1 MIKNG
6 IAVVFFFVLN
16 FLLIDV
22 GGATENNN
30 TCEKASIRAISEVDA
45 ARNYCFEQVDPNAEH
60 YDVEII
66 DKCSSKCQ
74 KVLSLEDKAEKACA
88 IKGGAILAEIEKSR
102 RNMMKTIYQ
111 MGVLK
116 DMEEGRITKTEG
128 LLKLLVEP
136 DSLLG
141 YIPEWSENPGAFE
154 QHLMRRYKNP
164 LFPKDRRQITQ
175 EEIMSARERD
185 TRDYEEVK
193 SRLDDLLQDIVSLP
207 DSIDFATT
215 NDFLDRL
222 QDLTLDAMGVG
233 GQASDVALLAQE
245 LRNEFLVTGKKA
257 LVERPDL
264 QRLLEKAEHFD
275 QLYALRFHTP
285 FAAQML
291 REDKSIPPS
300 EVLPAILMEGPTE
313 IAETIKSID
322 DPNIQIQF
330 QREAIRLLQAA
341 KAEGA
346 HIENLE
352 SILKA
357 LEVSTN

>member
-1 MIKNG
+1 MFG
-6 IAVVFFFVLN
+6 SS
-16 FLLIDV
+16 IDLMV
-22 GGATENNN
+22 
-30 TCEKASIRAISEVDA
+30 SAISVGPSIKIAGRTSLGGIDLSSRSICA
-45 ARNYCFEQVDPNAEH
+45 AKGVWNLRAYNWS
-60 YDVEII
+60 
-66 DKCSSKCQ
+66 KCSAFSKRRC
-74 KVLSLEDKAEKACA
+74 KSGRPTNAFFPVTRNSFRSSWASKA
-88 IKGGAILAEIEKSR
+88 
-102 RNMMKTIYQ
+102 T
-111 MGVLK
+111 
-116 DMEEGRITKTEG
+116 
-128 LLKLLVEP
+128 
-136 DSLLG
+136 
-141 YIPEWSENPGAFE
+141 
-154 QHLMRRYKNP
+154 
-164 LFPKDRRQITQ
+164 
-175 EEIMSARERD
+175 
-185 TRDYEEVK
+185 
-193 SRLDDLLQDIVSLP
+193 
-207 DSIDFATT
+207 
-215 NDFLDRL
+215 
-222 QDLTLDAMGVG
+222 
-233 GQASDVALLAQE
+233 SDVALLAQE

-257 LVERPDL
+257 LVGRPDL